1 MNISEIKVKPQL
13 VEITLDDKSI
23 LDAYKEEVKFFMYDH
38 VSIPTYFAFF
48 KAQSE
53 GDTSK
58 LLELMRDMI
67 LDQNGNKVIDK
78 EYTLP
83 IDIFTACVL
92 KVTDHL
98 GKFVTKNSTLTETG
112 TQQ

>member
-1 MNISEIKVKPQL
+1 MNIREIKVKPQL

-23 LDAYKEEVKFFMYDH
+23 VDAYKEEIKFFMYDH
-38 VSIPTYFAFF
+38 TSIPTYFAFF

-58 LLELMRDMI
+58 LLDLMREMI
-67 LDQNGNKVIDK
+67 LAEKGNKVIDK
-78 EYTLP
+78 DYTLP
-83 IDIFTACVL
+83 IDIFTACVF

-98 GKFVTKNSTLTETG
+98 GKFVTKNSTPTETG